1 MSNVILQQ
9 SSIVKCDTEFRIS
22 GSKSIS
28 QRALIINF
36 LIGFKGDVFSISDS
50 QDTVLLNSCLLSEK
64 SMLNVGNSGTTL
76 RFLIAVCALK
86 RMDVTIIGDAYLF
99 DRPINPLINYLNL
112 LGANISHSSDKIL
125 IKNGNL
131 MGGELSVSLE
141 QTSQFVSALL
151 LIAPYLSG
159 GLKLNLSSQVSSYSY
174 VLMTLKMLDDCG
186 IHFDIIDNSIVVYE
200 NPYKI
205 PYTMIESDWT
215 SVSYLF
221 LSFLF
226 SKSQSITI
234 ASFSKNSI
242 QPDSN
247 LVDFFSVCGIS
258 FSIMKNKIIL
268 KKNTSIILP
277 KKITWNFNNNPDLSL
292 TILIACFGLGIELN
306 AIGLH
311 TLIYKESNR
320 IVSMKNE
327 LLKFNCVLDY
337 RKDVLYLKQAKT
349 IQKDKLIVIDTYNDH
364 RIALAFSPL
373 VLLGYKLQI
382 NNPKVITKSYPN
394 FFNDLIKF
402 GVLIQ
407 K

>member
-1 MSNVILQQ
+1 MSNVILKQ
-9 SSIVKCDTEFRIS
+9 SSFFKCDTEFIIS

-36 LIGFKGDVFSISDS
+36 LLGFNGDVFNISDS

-64 SMLNVGNSGTTL
+64 SILNVGNSGTTL

-99 DRPINPLINYLNL
+99 HRPINPLIEYLNL

-131 MGGELSVSLE
+131 MGGELSVSLD

-151 LIAPYLSG
+151 LIAPYLPG
-159 GLKLNLSSQVSSYSY
+159 GLKLNLSSQTYSYSY
-174 VLMTLKMLDDCG
+174 VMMTLKMLHDCG
-186 IHFDIIDNSIVVYE
+186 INFDIINNSIVVYE
-200 NPYKI
+200 NPYKKAYNI
-205 PYTMIESDWT
+205 IESDWT

-226 SKSQSITI
+226 SQLQSITVS
-234 ASFSKNSI
+234 SFFQNSI

-247 LVDFFSVCGIS
+247 LVDFFSICGID
-258 FSIMKNKIIL
+258 FSIINNKIIL
-268 KKNTSIILP
+268 KKNSSIILP
-277 KKITWNFNNNPDLSL
+277 KKISWNFNDNSDLSL
-292 TILIACFGLGIELN
+292 TILIACFGLGIELK
-306 AIGLH
+306 AMGLH
-311 TLIYKESNR
+311 TLMYKESNR
-320 IVSMKNE
+320 IVSMQNE

-337 RKDVLYLKQAKT
+337 RKDVLCLQPAKT
-349 IQKDKLIVIDTYNDH
+349 SKKDQLIVIDTYNDH

-382 NNPKVITKSYPN
+382 NNCKVISKSYPN

>member
-215 SVSYLF
+215 SV
-221 LSFLF
+221 
-226 SKSQSITI
+226 
-234 ASFSKNSI
+234 
-242 QPDSN
+242 
-247 LVDFFSVCGIS
+247 
-258 FSIMKNKIIL
+258 
-268 KKNTSIILP
+268 
-277 KKITWNFNNNPDLSL
+277 
-292 TILIACFGLGIELN
+292 
-306 AIGLH
+306 
-311 TLIYKESNR
+311 
-320 IVSMKNE
+320 
-327 LLKFNCVLDY
+327 
-337 RKDVLYLKQAKT
+337 
-349 IQKDKLIVIDTYNDH
+349 
-364 RIALAFSPL
+364 
-373 VLLGYKLQI
+373 
-382 NNPKVITKSYPN
+382 
-394 FFNDLIKF
+394 
-402 GVLIQ
+402 
-407 K
+407 